1 MKALFVAY
9 QDTVSRTWTPVA
21 RLTHDGKFYHFAYTR
36 GAKNLPD
43 FVPFGRM
50 NELDAEYV
58 SEQIFP
64 LFANRLLP
72 KSRPEYKDYLNWL
85 GLSGVGHDALDELAR
100 TGGLRATDSLE
111 LIPCPEP
118 TSSNQYEVYFFCRG
132 LRHFPAASQARS
144 LALEKGD
151 RLYLMQDL
159 QNGSDG
165 TALLLRT
172 DDPVTAVGY
181 VPRYYS
187 AEFSSLIKLVGAEAA
202 KVTVE
207 KVNADAPVQYRVL
220 CKFTAPWP
228 MQFQPCQAGLY
239 EVDSTLRTPGSN

>member
-1 MKALFVAY
+1 MKTLFVAY
-9 QDTVSRTWTPVA
+9 QDAASRTWTPVA
-21 RLTHDGKFYHFAYTR
+21 RLTHDGQFYHFAYTR
-36 GAKNLPD
+36 GAKDLPN

-72 KSRPEYKDYLNWL
+72 KSRPEYNDYLSWL

-132 LRHFPAASQARS
+132 LRHFPADSQARS
-144 LALEKGD
+144 LALEKGE

-165 TALLLRT
+165 MALLLRT

-187 AEFSSLIKLVGAEAA
+187 AEFSRLIKLVGADAA

-220 CKFTAPWP
+220 CKFSAPWP
-228 MQFQPCQAGLY
+228 AQFQPCQTGLY
-239 EVDSTLRTPGSN
+239 EVNSVLLPSGSN

>member
-9 QDTVSRTWTPVA
+9 QDSVSRTWTPVA
-21 RLTHDGKFYHFAYTR
+21 RLTHDGQLYHFAYTQ
-36 GAKNLPD
+36 GAKSLPN

-72 KSRPEYKDYLNWL
+72 KSRPEYQDYLSWL
-85 GLSGVGHDALDELAR
+85 GLSGVGHDALEELAR

-132 LRHFPAASQARS
+132 LRHLPTESQTRS
-144 LALEKGD
+144 LSLNKGEK
-151 RLYLMQDL
+151 LFLMQDI
-159 QNGSDG
+159 QNGSDEM
-165 TALLLRT
+165 ALLLRT
-172 DDPVTAVGY
+172 DDPVTVVGY

-187 AEFSSLIKLVGAEAA
+187 AEFSSLIKLTGADAP

-220 CKFTAPWP
+220 CKFSAPWP

-239 EVDSTLRTPGSN
+239 EVNSALHSPSSN